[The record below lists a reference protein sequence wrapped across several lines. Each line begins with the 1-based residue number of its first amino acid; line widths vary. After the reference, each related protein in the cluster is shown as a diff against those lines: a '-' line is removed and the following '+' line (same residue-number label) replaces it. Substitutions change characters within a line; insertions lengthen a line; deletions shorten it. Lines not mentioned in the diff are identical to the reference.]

1 MKKKYNDPSKL
12 LTNSTSKRSAELVDK
27 TKKAIDRM
35 VSEGIPLT
43 AKRIALNAGC
53 SVSFVYKNEEI
64 QTYIKSLK
72 QAPTVGKRTY
82 TELEEANK
90 RIRELEIQNMVLAME
105 NVNLYREIIYVI
117 NKTANT
123 IELNTNQMEEVIRRA
138 KEHGKK

>member
-1 MKKKYNDPSKL
+1 MRKYNDPSKL
-12 LTNSTSKRSAELVDK
+12 LTNFTSKRSAELVVK
-27 TKKAIDRM
+27 TKKTIDRM
-35 VSEGIPLT
+35 VNEGIPLT

-53 SVSFVYKNEEI
+53 SASFVYKNEGI
-64 QTYIKSLK
+64 QTYIKSFK

-82 TELEEANK
+82 TELEEAYK

-123 IELNTNQMEEVIRRA
+123 IELNTNQMEEAIRRA